1 MTTPT
6 RQRRVLPAPEVGS
19 MLLLDRL
26 ARAHRLR
33 AQRDRLITI
42 TRRALV
48 VFRAQLELLYQLAN
62 LAHAVC
68 TIARLVQL
76 MTTLIP
82 QRLASAAL
90 APGFM

>member
-6 RQRRVLPAPEVGS
+6 RPRRVLPAPEADS
-19 MLLLDRL
+19 MLLLDWL
-26 ARAHRLR
+26 ARAHCLR
-33 AQRDRLITI
+33 AQLDRLITI

-48 VFRAQLELLYQLAN
+48 VFRAQLEHLYQPAN

-76 MTTLIP
+76 MTTLIH
-82 QRLASAAL
+82 QRLA
-90 APGFM
+90 